1 MALYPADED
10 SPLQQRPQGRNAVF
24 PRNFLPL
31 TVIPSR
37 VARFTEE
44 IAPEEIM
51 DQRMYKDPYN
61 NVVYLELLKN

>member
-1 MALYPADED
+1 METFMDWHLNYRTEEE
-10 SPLQQRPQGRNAVF
+10 
-24 PRNFLPL
+24 
-31 TVIPSR
+31 

-51 DQRMYKDPYN
+51 DQRMYKDSYN